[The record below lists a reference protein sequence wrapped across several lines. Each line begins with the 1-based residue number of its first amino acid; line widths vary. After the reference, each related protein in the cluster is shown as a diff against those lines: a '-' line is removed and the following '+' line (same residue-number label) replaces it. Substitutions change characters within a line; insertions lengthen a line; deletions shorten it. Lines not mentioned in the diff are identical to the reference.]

1 MFGPVFTPVVGL
13 VLVGYF
19 GQCEYECVD
28 GLSSV
33 CAWPGGGFAPDVA
46 LDVDRAALDAA
57 GGPALFGSSPTEW
70 CFCLSLKQ
78 AV

>member
-57 GGPALFGSSPTEW
+57 GGPALFD
-70 CFCLSLKQ
+70 C
-78 AV
+78 

>member
-1 MFGPVFTPVVGL
+1 MCFDQFFTPVVGL

-46 LDVDRAALDAA
+46 LDVDRAALYAA
-57 GGPALFGSSPTEW
+57 GGPALFD
-70 CFCLSLKQ
+70 F
-78 AV
+78 